1 MQAFAISKIVRL
13 ENTWHLEAEKTLN
26 SFRQKQKTFLK
37 IILLPTKRLFMPH
50 KRQQIVLLALKCDQR
65 MLRISLIN

>member
-13 ENTWHLEAEKTLN
+13 ENTWNLEAEITLN

-50 KRQQIVLLALKCDQR
+50 KRHK
-65 MLRISLIN
+65 